1 MQLGI
6 SVTLFKNGMK
16 TRNTA
21 SPIFVIDQH
30 CADREVTYFKVASF
44 SEEACT
50 IAEFGEKH
58 RHDYYEIVWL
68 KKGKGVH
75 MIDMVNYPYN
85 GSVVFLLSP
94 GQIHRITPEE
104 KASGYVL
111 KFHPSI
117 FVNENDADD
126 YLINNGLFEQVEADP
141 VVTVN
146 AAVNAVLADLFQKM
160 EEEFYADESDKQKIL
175 VAYLKIVLTHIDRL
189 KRLRNS
195 ERIHP
200 REPKFELFKQYKLLV
215 EKNYRV
221 EHGVQFYAQE
231 LNVQGRILND
241 LCRKY
246 LNKTAGDLIADRLFL
261 ESKREL
267 YHNVHSVKEI
277 AYDLGFDDPAYFTR
291 FFKKLSGFSPGE
303 YRESLN
309 TSRGSM
315 KIA

>member
-1 MQLGI
+1 
-6 SVTLFKNGMK
+6 MK
-16 TRNTA
+16 TGKTE
-21 SPIFVIDQH
+21 SLIFVIDQH
-30 CADREVTYFKVASF
+30 CADRDVTYFKVASF

-68 KKGKGVH
+68 KKGKGTH
-75 MIDMVNYPYN
+75 MIDMTDYPYN

-94 GQIHRITPEE
+94 GQIHKITPEE

-117 FVNENDADD
+117 FVNENDADE
-126 YLINNGLFEQVEADP
+126 YLIENGLFEQVEADP

-160 EEEFYADESDKQKIL
+160 EEEFYSDERDKQNIL

-189 KRLRNS
+189 KRVRSS
-195 ERIHP
+195 EKINP
-200 REPKFELFKQYKLLV
+200 REPKFELFKRYKSLV
-215 EKNYRV
+215 EKHYRI

-231 LNVQGRILND
+231 LHVQGRTLND

-246 LNKTAGDLIADRLFL
+246 LNKTAGDLIAERLFL

-267 YHNVHSVKEI
+267 YHNTRTVKEI
-277 AYDLGFDDPAYFTR
+277 AYHLGFEDPAYFTR

-309 TSRGSM
+309 TSPGSM